1 MRIAPLT
8 TDHAETL
15 ADLHGRAFARPWASF
30 EFERMLADRAVV
42 ADGIFQ
48 TGAHE
53 PFGFVLSRRVLDE
66 AEILTVTIRPIAGPG
81 HAGPL
86 MRHHLD
92 DSTSPRGPASGRFT
106 SKSRRGTPGA
116 RPLSTLALRNRGA
129 ACRLLHEAR
138 RHPIGRDH
146 HEPQALGR

>member
-1 MRIAPLT
+1 MQIAPLT

-15 ADLHGRAFARPWASF
+15 ADLHGRAFARPWDSF

-66 AEILTVTIRPIAGPG
+66 AEILTVTIRPDCRGRG

-86 MRHHLD
+86 LRHHLD
-92 DSTSPRGPASGRFT
+92 ELARAGVREIHLEVEEGNTPA
-106 SKSRRGTPGA
+106 
-116 RPLSTLALRNRGA
+116 LALYRRLRFEIVGRRAGYYTKPDGTRLA
-129 ACRLLHEAR
+129 ATTMSLKL
-138 RHPIGRDH
+138 
-146 HEPQALGR
+146 